1 MCQEGRCTVKSCSVC
16 MRSSKIHLVLPRLV
30 DLERYYNATGMS
42 TKLEEASHVVPA
54 QLSFLA
60 IYNPSL
66 GKTDESLREQIVF
79 YSSTATRTSRNRK
92 GQSGGLHDAEREEE
106 NEQLRQVGLAQGM
119 VDFAK
124 WVGQIVS
131 IPSLQT
137 GRTNAALETS
147 RTESL
152 LIPSTLRSLALYSTN

>member
-1 MCQEGRCTVKSCSVC
+1 
-16 MRSSKIHLVLPRLV
+16 
-30 DLERYYNATGMS
+30 MS
-42 TKLEEASHVVPA
+42 HHPHAIPA

-66 GKTDESLREQIVF
+66 GKTDESLQDQIVF
-79 YSSTATRTSRNRK
+79 YSSTTTRARQNRK
-92 GQSGGLHDAEREEE
+92 NQSDGSQHVEKEEE

-131 IPSLQT
+131 LPSNL
-137 GRTNAALETS
+137 GRAADTFPGTS
-147 RTESL
+147 QMESL
-152 LIPSTLRSLALYSTN
+152 SIPLKRKSHALYFMR